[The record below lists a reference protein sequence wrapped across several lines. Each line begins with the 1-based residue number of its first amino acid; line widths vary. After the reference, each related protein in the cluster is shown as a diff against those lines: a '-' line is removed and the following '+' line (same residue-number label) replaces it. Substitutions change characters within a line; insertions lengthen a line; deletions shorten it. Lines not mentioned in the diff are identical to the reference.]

1 MLKDSVSDLRS
12 TLADLEKRL
21 NSVDGEGVY
30 MKKDARNVDL
40 RYILLSKITYDYRY
54 FNEQKEQSR
63 TLIKVE
69 PYHSAQRTSG
79 EPDMRHSWN

>member
-21 NSVDGEGVY
+21 NSVDGEGMY

-40 RYILLSKITYDYRY
+40 RYILLSKITYD
-54 FNEQKEQSR
+54 
-63 TLIKVE
+63 
-69 PYHSAQRTSG
+69 
-79 EPDMRHSWN
+79 